1 MKNNKVEFIRKA
13 FSGSEIKKMIK
24 EELVNLEPVWI
35 EIGTLIESLH
45 KRVSELEESVN
56 TLIKTE
62 KEKDGK

>member
-1 MKNNKVEFIRKA
+1 
-13 FSGSEIKKMIK
+13 MIK